1 MITADDLGLKDAA
14 LAARIIAHARAIA
27 PCLDSLTD
35 DRKKEAVAILQA
47 IGRDAQASGARGV
60 ASRQVGTARV
70 TYREVPS
77 WFTED
82 DRAALRA
89 LCGIAAVTAGH
100 PVGRFPAPPAAYR
113 ALWPEQE
120 A

>member
-14 LAARIIAHARAIA
+14 LAARIIAHARVIA

-35 DRKKEAVAILQA
+35 DRKKEAVAILRA

-70 TYREVPS
+70 TYREISS
-77 WFTED
+77 WYTED

-89 LCGIAAVTAGH
+89 LCGIAVTAGH
-100 PVGRFPAPPAAYR
+100 PVGRFPAPPVAYR
-113 ALWPEQE
+113 GLWPEQE